1 MSFSDALPA
10 SRLAATRWCAF
21 VLAALTTPAL
31 PAPALAQTAASGTGN
46 IALSGRVAPVCILG
60 APSQTT
66 IDLGQLAAGSGAR
79 AGRIATIAA
88 QSVTLPGS
96 FCNFAGSTVT
106 VAASALVSA
115 DATTPPGGFARAVNY
130 TATASNWA
138 AGNASTTTAALANG
152 APQSS
157 TATGATQT
165 VPQLAEIA
173 VGLSAFAVPGD
184 AILISGT
191 YSGSVTITLGPA
203 LTQ

>member
-10 SRLAATRWCAF
+10 SLPAVIRWGAL

-31 PAPALAQTAASGTGN
+31 AQTADTGTGN
-46 IALSGRVAPVCILG
+46 VALNGRVAPVCILG

-66 IDLGQLAAGSGAR
+66 IDLGQLAASSGAR
-79 AGRIATIAA
+79 AGRIATIAP
-88 QSVTLPGS
+88 QGVTLPGS

-138 AGNASTTTAALANG
+138 AGNASATTAALANG
-152 APQSS
+152 AAQPSS
-157 TATGATQT
+157 GTSATQAT
-165 VPQLAEIA
+165 PRLADIA
-173 VGLSAFAVPGD
+173 VALSAFAVPGD

-203 LTQ
+203 LAP

>member
-10 SRLAATRWCAF
+10 SRLAATRWYALI
-21 VLAALTTPAL
+21 LAAL
-31 PAPALAQTAASGTGN
+31 PAPAFAQTAGTGTGN
-46 IALSGRVAPVCILG
+46 VAISGRVAPVCILG

-79 AGRIATIAA
+79 AGRIATIAP
-88 QSVTLPGS
+88 QGVTLPGS

-106 VAASALVSA
+106 LAASALVSA
-115 DATTPPGGFARAVNY
+115 DATTPPTGFARAVNY

-138 AGNASTTTAALANG
+138 TGNASATTAALANG
-152 APQSS
+152 AAPPSS
-157 TATGATQT
+157 GTGATQT
-165 VPQLAEIA
+165 TPRLADIA
-173 VGLSAFAVPGD
+173 VALSAFAVPGD

-203 LTQ
+203 LTP